1 MREKK
6 WTSRE
11 SKTDLVEIRTSN
23 PISAVSA
30 GYVRDSKKEIL
41 TG

>member
-1 MREKK
+1 MDERE
-6 WTSRE
+6 R
-11 SKTDLVEIRTSN
+11 KTDLVEIRTSK